1 MSNTKQVVRETPE
14 SSVNI
19 GGWVTIVHRKF
30 LGYDHKRPIHIN
42 GTNYTYFPKK
52 YGKPSFLAR
61 FKHNLLNTDG
71 RDWMHAQVYTNTSAG
86 TQGANYIALSNDAG
100 GAAAAHTTLASEIST
115 NGLGRAIA
123 TTLTHTDDT
132 NATSLSKTFTA
143 SGTQSAQLSGLFNA
157 SSSGILVHE
166 ATMTSASLVSGDT
179 LAVTWSLTL
188 G

>member
-1 MSNTKQVVRETPE
+1 MKQHLEIQTKPE
-14 SSVNI
+14 RGLSV

-30 LGYDHKRPIHIN
+30 KGYDYKHPIRVE
-42 GTNYTYFPKK
+42 GTNYVYYPKK
-52 YGKPSFLAR
+52 YGKPNFLAR
-61 FKHNLLNTDG
+61 FKHNLLNDGG
-71 RDWMHAQVYTNTSAG
+71 RDFMHAQCYTNTSAG

-100 GAAAAHTTLASEIST
+100 GALASHTTLASEIST
-115 NGLGRAIA
+115 NGLNRQIA
-123 TTLTHTDDT
+123 TGLTHTTGT

-157 SSSGILVHE
+157 SSVGILVHE